1 MALTKHLSVS
11 YDKASDVLYVSVGEP
26 QAALT
31 VEDRDGV
38 LLRKDPKSGKPVA
51 VTVVDYIH
59 HFRTLKDVSWIG
71 DRGLPDELVD
81 FLRAR
86 PDPSLVTTD

>member
-1 MALTKHLSVS
+1 MILSVS
-11 YDKASDVLYVSVGEP
+11 YDKASDVLYVSLGEP
-26 QAALT
+26 KAALT

-51 VTVVDYIH
+51 VTVVDYAH
-59 HFRTLKDVSWIG
+59 HFRNLKDVSWISE
-71 DRGLPDELVD
+71 RGLPAQLVD

-86 PDPSLVTTD
+86 PNPSLVATD

>member
-1 MALTKHLSVS
+1 
-11 YDKASDVLYVSVGEP
+11 VLYVSLGEP

-38 LLRKDPKSGKPVA
+38 LVRKDPKSGKPVA
-51 VTVVDYIH
+51 VTVVDYAQ
-59 HFRTLKDVSWIG
+59 HFRNLEDVSWICE
-71 DRGLPDELVD
+71 RGLPKELVD

-86 PDPSLVTTD
+86 PDPSLVPSS